1 MGQMS
6 KSWQSAEPE
15 WMMLNFDLIL
25 PAGGHLADI
34 KTLQL
39 ATHCNLYTL
48 HCTIH
53 TLHPLYTF
61 YMHSTHITLHCRSS
75 ITTALYTLLHS
86 LQRSHATALI
96 QMKRR
101 GRGMS
106 KNGPN
111 TNIIRCSLHNSAKFW
126 KTYISGQPH
135 NQSFINKRPTFSPNY
150 IKKSNLEL
158 ENYFNR

>member
-1 MGQMS
+1 
-6 KSWQSAEPE
+6 
-15 WMMLNFDLIL
+15 MMLNFDLIL

-75 ITTALYTLLHS
+75 IATTVLSIEEPRDCLNIDEEEGEGDE
-86 LQRSHATALI
+86 Q
-96 QMKRR
+96 KW
-101 GRGMS
+101 S
-106 KNGPN
+106 KYEDN
-111 TNIIRCSLHNSAKFW
+111 
-126 KTYISGQPH
+126 
-135 NQSFINKRPTFSPNY
+135 
-150 IKKSNLEL
+150 
-158 ENYFNR
+158 